1 VTPVTPEL
9 IDAFVLEQFPAAAAS
24 GNRCVS
30 VGHRTATARW
40 TYDSGQLR
48 PGGYISGPVQFSL
61 ADAALW
67 FAVFTEIG
75 LQSMAVTSHMSID
88 FLRPAVG
95 DDLFALARLL
105 KVGRSGMFG
114 EIRLW
119 VGDDS
124 ERLVALAT
132 GTYVAPA
139 GP

>member
-1 VTPVTPEL
+1 MTPDL
-9 IDAFVLEQFPAAAAS
+9 IDAFVFEQFPAAAAS

-30 VGHRTATARW
+30 VGYRTATARW
-40 TYDSGQLR
+40 TFDPVQLR

-75 LQSMAVTSHMSID
+75 LQPMAVTSHISID
-88 FLRPAVG
+88 FLRPAIG
-95 DDLFALARLL
+95 DDLFASARLL
-105 KVGRSGMFG
+105 KVGRAGLFG

-139 GP
+139 RR